1 MKNNIHGFNPSEVI
15 DLYHYLCIYEN
26 NIAKIYSQKN
36 LINMYPKLKDIDQL
50 MAGIVCNFCNIESL
64 EIIGLAPM
72 DNLISMTK
80 SRNSKQLSFLHHL
93 RNSIAHGQIEKDGN
107 FIHLLD
113 YGYDKNKKKIFS
125 ARGKIKSSL
134 LFKIVKLTNKNI
146 DLL

>member
-1 MKNNIHGFNPSEVI
+1 
-15 DLYHYLCIYEN
+15 
-26 NIAKIYSQKN
+26 
-36 LINMYPKLKDIDQL
+36 MYPKLKDIDQL

-113 YGYDKNKKKIFS
+113 YGYDKKKK
-125 ARGKIKSSL
+125 RYSL
-134 LFKIVKLTNKNI
+134 QEVK
-146 DLL
+146 

>member
-1 MKNNIHGFNPSEVI
+1 MKV
-15 DLYHYLCIYEN
+15 
-26 NIAKIYSQKN
+26 
-36 LINMYPKLKDIDQL
+36 
-50 MAGIVCNFCNIESL
+50 
-64 EIIGLAPM
+64 IGLVPM

-80 SRNSKQLSFLHHL
+80 SRSSKSLSFLNHF

-134 LFKIVKLTNKNI
+134 LFKIVKLINKNI